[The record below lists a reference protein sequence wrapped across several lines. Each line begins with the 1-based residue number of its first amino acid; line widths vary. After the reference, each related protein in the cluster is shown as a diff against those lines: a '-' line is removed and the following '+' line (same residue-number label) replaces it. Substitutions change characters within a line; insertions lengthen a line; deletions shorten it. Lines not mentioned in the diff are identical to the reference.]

1 MVVPFSPP
9 DISRQDIDLVVNA
22 LTSGWITTGPKTKEF
37 ENKISDF
44 CGTRKTVCLN
54 SATACLETTLR
65 IMGIGKGDEV
75 ITTAYTYTA
84 SASVIEHVGATPVL
98 VDVDKDSFFMS
109 PENVA
114 KAITDKTKAIIPVDF
129 AGVPVDPE
137 PLYKVIEEKKHLFKS
152 SSPMQNAF
160 GRIVIICDAAHS
172 LGASRNGVKTGGL
185 CDFTC
190 FSFHA
195 VKNLTT
201 AEGGAVTWRQNANI
215 DDDELYKQ
223 YMLYSLHGQSKD
235 ALAKSQKGKW
245 KYDIVIPGYKC
256 NMTDVA
262 AALGLSQLAR
272 YEDILKRRR
281 EIIQKY
287 EVAFKDME
295 NVEMLSHHTDEYE
308 SSYHLGVV
316 RIKGIDEDKRDKLIE
331 EISRYDVSVNVHYM
345 PLPMMTAYKN
355 MGFNIKDYPS
365 AFNMYQNEIT
375 LPVFSTMTEEM
386 QDYVIEIFRKVVAC
400 S

>member
-114 KAITDKTKAIIPVDF
+114 KAITGKTKAIIPVDF
-129 AGVPVDPE
+129 AGVPVDPA

-152 SSPMQNAF
+152 TSPMQDAF

-201 AEGGAVTWRQNANI
+201 AEGGAVTWRHNANI
-215 DDDELYKQ
+215 DDDELYRQ

-281 EIIQKY
+281 EIMEKY
-287 EVAFKDME
+287 EVAFKDMG

-308 SSYHLGVV
+308 SSYHLGIV
-316 RIKGIDEDKRDKLIE
+316 RIKGINEDKRDKLIE

>member
-9 DISRQDIDLVVNA
+9 DISRQDIELVTDA

-98 VDVDKDSFFMS
+98 VDVDRDSFFMS
-109 PENVA
+109 PENAA

-129 AGVPVDPE
+129 AGVPVDPA
-137 PLYKVIEEKKHLFKS
+137 PLYKAIEEKKYLFKG

-201 AEGGAVTWRQNANI
+201 AEGGAVTWKHKANI
-215 DDDELYKQ
+215 DDDELYRQ

-262 AALGLSQLAR
+262 AALGLSQLVR

-287 EVAFKDME
+287 EEAFKDME
-295 NVEMLSHHTDEYE
+295 NVEVLSHCTDEYE

-355 MGFNIKDYPS
+355 MGFNIKDYPN

-375 LPVFSTMTEEM
+375 LPVFSTMTTEM

>member
-44 CGTRKTVCLN
+44 CCTRKTVCLN

-129 AGVPVDPE
+129 AGVPVDPA

-152 SSPMQNAF
+152 SSPMQDAF

-281 EIIQKY
+281 EIMEKY

>member
-84 SASVIEHVGATPVL
+84 SASVIDHVGATPVL

-137 PLYKVIEEKKHLFKS
+137 PLYKIIEEKRRLFKS
-152 SSPMQNAF
+152 SSPMQDAF

-172 LGASRNGVKTGGL
+172 LGASRNSVKTGGL

-201 AEGGAVTWRQNANI
+201 AEGGAVTWRQNDNI
-215 DDDELYKQ
+215 DDDELYRQ

-281 EIIQKY
+281 EIMEKY

-295 NVEMLSHHTDEYE
+295 NVEVLSHHTDEYE